1 MLRFDCQ
8 WLPACAGN
16 HGHGPGGMR
25 SILFHFDPLSVWQVV
40 GRIRLSN
47 SDGRARASTYTGG
60 VALCAHKAHHLGG
73 GCLIFH
79 WILGVGVEKSEKIA
93 VSRGARLCDICA
105 ALHVYSFSFGSCKL
119 WLVRDLPLAEACGW
133 GVLACEVRKE
143 EWPQEGTEGTKKREA
158 AAARWREGVTCE
170 AGDRACSS
178 YIVAEVGSGGTV
190 VSGPA
195 GVRRIVSSLP
205 EPLSLE

>member
-1 MLRFDCQ
+1 
-8 WLPACAGN
+8 
-16 HGHGPGGMR
+16 MR

-105 ALHVYSFSFGSCKL
+105 ALHVYNFGLASCKL
-119 WLVRDLPLAEACGW
+119 WLVRELAVAGGCGW
-133 GVLACEVRKE
+133 GARFVTMALSSCAHYHRVAIAFLKVRVAGGGWGPVEEVNHGGDITCT
-143 EWPQEGTEGTKKREA
+143 GTSYRNI
-158 AAARWREGVTCE
+158 
-170 AGDRACSS
+170 AGP
-178 YIVAEVGSGGTV
+178 G
-190 VSGPA
+190 
-195 GVRRIVSSLP
+195 
-205 EPLSLE
+205 